1 MPNLSSEEAAA
12 AIVALI
18 NSSPRSPRQDE
29 IEAILARIMPAPAT
43 DVPISDLRIRLRKA
57 MANSDAA
64 LQRASRL
71 LGAEFDIAEAERV
84 QWGDEIAAME
94 KEIPNPPRSFEDLVA
109 RAEIARYGGDEFVI
123 LLPQTGKD
131 AALVVARRVRD
142 SLRTSMFC
150 QEEGLN
156 LNVRASIGV
165 ASYGRSCFAN
175 TSPQ

>member
-1 MPNLSSEEAAA
+1 MLFKELSTMPNLSSEEAAA

-94 KEIPNPPRSFEDLVA
+94 KEIPNPPRCFEDLVA
-109 RAEIARYGGDEFVI
+109 RAEIARYGGDVVDGKLMEAEDEEDVFLGPAGRLIEAV
-123 LLPQTGKD
+123 LQFSRSLP
-131 AALVVARRVRD
+131 
-142 SLRTSMFC
+142 
-150 QEEGLN
+150 EE
-156 LNVRASIGV
+156 AS
-165 ASYGRSCFAN
+165 
-175 TSPQ
+175 P